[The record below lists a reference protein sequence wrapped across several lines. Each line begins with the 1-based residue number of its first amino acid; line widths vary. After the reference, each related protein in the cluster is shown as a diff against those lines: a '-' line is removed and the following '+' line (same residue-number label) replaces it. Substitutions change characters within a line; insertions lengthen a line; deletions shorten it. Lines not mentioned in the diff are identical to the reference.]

1 MSDEMLGVL
10 RTPRNTGPSF
20 APSTLA
26 ALCPVAGAPVIERAA
41 SALARAGGDEVLVV
55 SDDRHVS
62 DWAARSD
69 ALVADETSDADAV
82 RERAA
87 DHDRVVV
94 VDAAALVPSTTLGQL
109 GPAPAPTGTETPA
122 AADGGTGTAPAAF
135 AAPPAAF
142 DEVSSDGALDQVAK
156 TAPEDARVAWS
167 AALDARRPWELLAAN
182 EAYLAHVERTL
193 AGDVHPDAE
202 CRGAVVVEPTASV
215 DAGVVLEGPAY
226 VGRGATVGPNA
237 YVRGRTFLGRNAHV
251 GHSVE
256 IKNSVVMAGAQ
267 VPHLSYVGDSVVG
280 PDANLGAGTIVANL
294 RHDGDAVEV
303 AHDGDRVSTGRRK
316 FGAVVGSDAKLG
328 IGTRLNVGVTVG
340 PGATTNPG
348 EVVTRDRAPRGE

>member
-1 MSDEMLGVL
+1 MLGVL
-10 RTPRNTGPSF
+10 RTPRTAGPSF

-26 ALCPVAGAPVIERAA
+26 ALCPVAGAPVVERAA
-41 SALARAGGDEVLVV
+41 SALARAGGAEVLVV

-62 DWAARSD
+62 EWVDRSEGAVAA
-69 ALVADETSDADAV
+69 VTADPGVV

-109 GPAPAPTGTETPA
+109 QSAPASAGTETTAAAA

-135 AAPPAAF
+135 AAAPAAF
-142 DEVSSDGALDQVAK
+142 EAVRSDDDLDEVGR

-182 EAYLAHVERTL
+182 EAYLAHAERSL

-215 DAGVVLEGPAY
+215 DAGVVVEGPAY
-226 VGRGATVGPNA
+226 VARGASVGPNA

-251 GHSVE
+251 GHGVE
-256 IKNSVVMAGAQ
+256 VKNSVVMAGAQ

-280 PDANLGAGTIVANL
+280 PDANLGAGTVVANL
-294 RHDGDAVEV
+294 RHDGAAVEV
-303 AHDGDRVSTGRRK
+303 AHGDERVSTGRRK

-328 IGTRLNVGVTVG
+328 IGTRVNVGVTVG
-340 PGATTNPG
+340 PGATTEPG
-348 EVVTRDRAPRGE
+348 EVLTRDRHARGE